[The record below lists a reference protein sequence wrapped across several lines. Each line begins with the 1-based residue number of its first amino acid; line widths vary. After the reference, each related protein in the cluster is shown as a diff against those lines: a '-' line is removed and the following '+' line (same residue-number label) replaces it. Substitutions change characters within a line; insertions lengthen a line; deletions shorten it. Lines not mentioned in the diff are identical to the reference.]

1 MRSSFAVLALMAV
14 LTTATDAERR
24 VKPRFKPK
32 RFDEEEETQTSDFEL
47 GLTNEGDNSWARREN
62 RRGGRGFNQEP
73 TEEETADAEA
83 KEEEESKIPPGWYS
97 ETEMFSPP
105 AIEFEAA
112 KFKGDIYTICQLKS
126 DKFDGTLKF
135 Q

>member
-24 VKPRFKPK
+24 VRPRFKPK
-32 RFDEEEETQTSDFEL
+32 RFDEEESTQTSDFEL
-47 GLTNEGDNSWARREN
+47 GLTNEGDGSWGGRES
-62 RRGGRGFNQEP
+62 RRGSRGFNREP
-73 TEEETADAEA
+73 TEEETAEAEA
-83 KEEEESKIPPGWYS
+83 KEEEESKIPAGWYS

-112 KFKGDIYTICQLKS
+112 KFNGDIYTICQLKS

>member
-14 LTTATDAERR
+14 LTTATDAERLR
-24 VKPRFKPK
+24 PRFKPK

-112 KFKGDIYTICQLKS
+112 KFKGDIYTICQFKS

>member
-14 LTTATDAERR
+14 LTTATDAERLR
-24 VKPRFKPK
+24 PRFKPK
-32 RFDEEEETQTSDFEL
+32 RFDEEESTQTADFEL
-47 GLTNEGDNSWARREN
+47 GLTNEGDGSWGGRESRRSS
-62 RRGGRGFNQEP
+62 RGFNEEP
-73 TEEETADAEA
+73 TEEETAEAEA

-112 KFKGDIYTICQLKS
+112 KFKGDIYTICQFKS